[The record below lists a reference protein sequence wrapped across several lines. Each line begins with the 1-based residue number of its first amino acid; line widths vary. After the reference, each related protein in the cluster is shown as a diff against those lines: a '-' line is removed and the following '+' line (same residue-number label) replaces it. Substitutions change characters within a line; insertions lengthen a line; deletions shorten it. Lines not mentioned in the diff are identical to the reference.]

1 MSNIVVISTVKEDSD
16 GEPYIELNPALI
28 RQMGWDSDT
37 MFEWE
42 VMSSNTVM
50 IKEKNAGSST

>member
-28 RQMGWDSDT
+28 RQMGWDSQTLFD
-37 MFEWE
+37 WE
-42 VMSSNTVM
+42 IMSSNTVK
-50 IKEKNAGSST
+50 IKEKDASRST

>member
-1 MSNIVVISTVKEDSD
+1 MSNIVVISKVKEDAD

-37 MFEWE
+37 MFDWE
-42 VMSSNTVM
+42 VMSSDTVM
-50 IKEKNAGSST
+50 IREKDASSST